1 MEIYSELF
9 DLIIFDFLLFILP
22 SHVPDDSFRPYTY
35 STNRKYL
42 ACLINTS
49 MSRISFQ
56 KTLFQSALMTNNKG
70 ILLVLVSH
78 VADGSL
84 LVPPFFT
91 NRNAQII
98 STFNMSRISIQNAL
112 TSLILFNYG
121 MTIEVLLMFCDF

>member
-22 SHVPDDSFRPYTY
+22 SHVPDDSFCPYTF

-70 ILLVLVSH
+70 ILLVYVLASH

-84 LVPPFFT
+84 LVQPFSK
-91 NRNAQII
+91 NRNVHII
-98 STFNMSRISIQNAL
+98 STFNMSRIFIQKAL
-112 TSLILFNYG
+112 TSLILFNYW
-121 MTIEVLLMFCDF
+121 

>member
-1 MEIYSELF
+1 MMN
-9 DLIIFDFLLFILP
+9 
-22 SHVPDDSFRPYTY
+22 
-35 STNRKYL
+35 NR
-42 ACLINTS
+42 
-49 MSRISFQ
+49 
-56 KTLFQSALMTNNKG
+56 G

-91 NRNAQII
+91 NRNAHII